1 MANSLSE
8 LSATYEKS
16 IDVQQGVID
25 STRKKLKEAYAEYNF
40 KEVERLNSLLRI
52 LYDEKNEL
60 ELSAYEIKKYLN

>member
-8 LSATYEKS
+8 LSVTYEKS
-16 IDVQQGVID
+16 IAVQQGVID

-60 ELSAYEIKKYLN
+60 EMSAYEIKKYLN

>member
-16 IDVQQGVID
+16 IAVQQGVID